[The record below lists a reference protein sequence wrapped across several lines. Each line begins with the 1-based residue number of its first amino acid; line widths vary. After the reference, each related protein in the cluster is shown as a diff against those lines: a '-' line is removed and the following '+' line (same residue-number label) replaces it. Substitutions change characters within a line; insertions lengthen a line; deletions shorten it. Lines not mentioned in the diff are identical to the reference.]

1 MATAEVKKNK
11 KTGLGKDLKQASNLA
26 KKFLPSDPFT
36 KVDSSRSSGIQDLI
50 DQTRSL
56 SDPFSQAYAGRRSAE
71 QGNYLSRL
79 LDSSQ
84 GYDSNEVRALRD
96 ARRGEM
102 ERGFQSGRAALAR
115 GQNNYRLGATQ
126 KAAQLAE
133 LAQGYGRDS
142 AQAENELMSKF
153 ADEKQRRLNEY
164 GTALTGA
171 EGTEYDRGQA
181 AVANYRDTLQTAE
194 ANEYDKFKFNAG
206 QEAADRAQ
214 ESAGKLGILGIQE
227 ARRNAAEQNALIREG
242 YQSNERISGR
252 NSSAGSVNSMA
263 DAIAGL
269 RDEIAGGTST
279 TQQPATDGT
288 RRLQINQPRRNIR
301 PQRINGRRY

>member
-11 KTGLGKDLKQASNLA
+11 KTGLGKDLKQASKLA
-26 KKFLPSDPFT
+26 KKFLPSDPFM
-36 KVDSSRSSGIQDLI
+36 KVDAGRSSGVQDLI

-56 SDPFSQAYAGRRSAE
+56 SDPFSQAYAGRRSEE

-79 LDSSQ
+79 LESSK
-84 GYDSNEVRALRD
+84 GYDSNEIRALRD

-142 AQAENELMSKF
+142 AQAENELISKF
-153 ADEKQRRLNEY
+153 ADEKQRRLGEY
-164 GTALTGA
+164 GAALTGA
-171 EGTEYDRGQA
+171 ENTEYDRGQSA
-181 AVANYRDTLQTAE
+181 LNSYRDTLQTSE

-214 ESAGKLGILGIQE
+214 TTAGKLGILGIQE

-242 YQSNERISGR
+242 YKSNENIAGRSNSGA
-252 NSSAGSVNSMA
+252 NGYA
-263 DAIAGL
+263 DAIKQLA
-269 RDEIAGGTST
+269 DQYGGQTA
-279 TQQPATDGT
+279 QPPATDGT
-288 RRLQINQPRRNIR
+288 RALQINQPRKRV
-301 PQRINGRRY
+301 NGRRY

>member
-1 MATAEVKKNK
+1 MATETKIKRR
-11 KTGLGKDLKQASNLA
+11 TGLGKDLKQATKLA
-26 KKFLPSDPFT
+26 KKFLPSDPFM
-36 KVDSSRSSGIQDLI
+36 KADASRSSGIQDLI
-50 DQTRSL
+50 DQSRAL
-56 SDPFSQAYAGRRSAE
+56 SDPFSAGYAGRRSKE

-84 GYDSNEVRALRD
+84 GYDSNEMTALRE
-96 ARRGEM
+96 ARRNEM
-102 ERGFQSGRAALAR
+102 ERGFQSGRASLAR

-126 KAAQLAE
+126 RAAQLAE

-142 AQAENELMSKF
+142 AQAENELVSKF

-171 EGTEYDRGQA
+171 EGNEFNRGQQA
-181 AVANYRDTLQTAE
+181 LNNYRDTLQTAE

-214 ESAGKLGILGIQE
+214 TTAGKLGILGIQE

-242 YQSNERISGR
+242 YKSNERISGR
-252 NSSAGSVNSMA
+252 SGGGSGQSMA

-269 RDEIAGGTST
+269 RDELTGGTT
-279 TQQPATDGT
+279 TQQPTTDTT
-288 RRLQINQPRRNIR
+288 RRLQIAQPRRTR
-301 PQRINGRRY
+301 ALRVNGRRY